1 MKEAESDAAV
11 EAAVEKDNDSKEFGV
26 GYGAREIMG
35 MEAVE
40 DRNCHGCGVCPQEAG
55 KDLVWF

>member
-1 MKEAESDAAV
+1 MEEAESDAAV
-11 EAAVEKDNDSKEFGV
+11 DATVEKDDDSEGFGV
-26 GYGAREIMG
+26 GHEAKEIIG
-35 MEAVE
+35 IEAVE